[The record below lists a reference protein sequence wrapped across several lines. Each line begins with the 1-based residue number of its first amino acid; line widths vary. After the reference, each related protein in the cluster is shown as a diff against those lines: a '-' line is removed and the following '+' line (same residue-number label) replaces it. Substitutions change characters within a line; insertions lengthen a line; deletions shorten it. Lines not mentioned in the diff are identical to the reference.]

1 MKTASHSSSGRAGLR
16 LSAFFQRTWL
26 SEPLIFRSPIPGQ
39 SCSWCS
45 RKGWVLLAA
54 TEQLGQ
60 NSGVEPQA
68 GSDAH
73 LVGHGPWWMTGHS
86 GTASAFYASVAVQ
99 CVAPQCLQTRAGQPL
114 ALLSPVHDLS
124 KPAAALWGSLH
135 QDQVRTNLLFYFL
148 GAKPVLTTE
157 TIISLRS
164 TLPTLHPSVA
174 HGMGQP
180 STEGREWAPIGCEST
195 SCCDLGQVT

>member
-99 CVAPQCLQTRAGQPL
+99 CVAPQPQSPPEPHTSP
-114 ALLSPVHDLS
+114 LSPEAWSDFQERRLC
-124 KPAAALWGSLH
+124 
-135 QDQVRTNLLFYFL
+135 
-148 GAKPVLTTE
+148 
-157 TIISLRS
+157 
-164 TLPTLHPSVA
+164 LPLPFSPTSV
-174 HGMGQP
+174 
-180 STEGREWAPIGCEST
+180 
-195 SCCDLGQVT
+195 